1 MGMFYET
8 TFPVYEKGVESVRR
22 FVIRDDHYDDIW
34 HDFVPSG
41 VTLLVEDWSTEDF
54 ADVVLRKQG
63 CVWVVTDLKEAPSRL
78 PDLYYEMKTVVEKN
92 QQCRGRTHPWL

>member
-1 MGMFYET
+1 MGMFHET
-8 TFPVYEKGVESVRR
+8 TFPVYEKGVETVRK
-22 FVIRDDHYDDIW
+22 FVIRDDHYDNIW

-41 VTLLVEDWSTEDF
+41 VTLLVEDWSTEYF

-78 PDLYYEMKTVVEKN
+78 PDLYYTMKKIVETN
-92 QQCRGRTHPWL
+92 HLHGQRTHPWL